1 MGKRML
7 EEIKEF
13 IKQLAETNQEL
24 RILKMIDKEVDKYNV
39 LRARL
44 YEQAELIDDFIKLY
58 NQIYDGDLSIE
69 EEEE

>member
-1 MGKRML
+1 ML

-24 RILKMIDKEVDKYNV
+24 RILKMIDKEVNKYNV
-39 LRARL
+39 LRVRL
-44 YEQAELIDDFIKLY
+44 YEQAELIDDFIQLY

-69 EEEE
+69 EEAE

>member
-1 MGKRML
+1 ML

-24 RILKMIDKEVDKYNV
+24 RILKMIDREVDKYNV
-39 LRARL
+39 LRAKL
-44 YEQAELIDDFIKLY
+44 YAQAKIIDDFIKLY

>member
-1 MGKRML
+1 ML